1 MLSTS
6 LKGELSSIGKHS
18 EKSLDTD
25 SDKVN
30 RKVVVKD
37 WPFDLDLCLREDL
50 TFCK

>member
-37 WPFDLDLCLREDL
+37 LSFDLDLCLREDL